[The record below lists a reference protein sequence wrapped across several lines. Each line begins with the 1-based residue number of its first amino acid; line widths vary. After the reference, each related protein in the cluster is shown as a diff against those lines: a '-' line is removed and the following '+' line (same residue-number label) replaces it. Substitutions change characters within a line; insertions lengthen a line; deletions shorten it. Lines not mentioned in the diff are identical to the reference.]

1 MSVYW
6 REPCGNYKDNDED
19 PCQEFPEGSNKLVCP
34 DCLTAIEDKNDELL
48 SLEAEDDRGNGMNK
62 LELLSALLAEKSAEC
77 EENMEIDIAIAL
89 MEVSKAITVVLMTEL
104 IEESNK

>member
-6 REPCGNYKDNDED
+6 CEPCGNHKDNDED

-34 DCLTAIEDKNDELL
+34 DCLCEIEDENDELL
-48 SLEAEDDRGNGMNK
+48 RLEDDRGNGMNK
-62 LELLSALLAEKSAEC
+62 LELLSDLLAEKSAEC

-89 MEVSKAITVVLMTEL
+89 MEVSKAITVVLMTKL